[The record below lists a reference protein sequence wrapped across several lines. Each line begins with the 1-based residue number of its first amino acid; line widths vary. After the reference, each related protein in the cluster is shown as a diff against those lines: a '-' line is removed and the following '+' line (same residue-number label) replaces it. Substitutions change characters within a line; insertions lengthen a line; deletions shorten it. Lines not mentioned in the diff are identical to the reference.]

1 MAPQVNATH
10 RCLHEQLLAA
20 EAARGTLVLDVQNVR
35 DHVRSRAARPET
47 RPPCVPLADLWAEES
62 GPVGPAPELLFETL
76 LLFLVG
82 ILLSFS
88 FLVCTRV
95 VTAKRVRRRPPGRYI
110 H

>member
-47 RPPCVPLADLWAEES
+47 RPPA
-62 GPVGPAPELLFETL
+62 
-76 LLFLVG
+76 
-82 ILLSFS
+82 
-88 FLVCTRV
+88 
-95 VTAKRVRRRPPGRYI
+95 
-110 H
+110 

>member
-47 RPPCVPLADLWAEES
+47 RPPARARPPAHAHLSPPTRTIPSPGGGGS
-62 GPVGPAPELLFETL
+62 GARWYRRGHIE
-76 LLFLVG
+76 
-82 ILLSFS
+82 I
-88 FLVCTRV
+88 VCATHGL
-95 VTAKRVRRRPPGRYI
+95 VRRLLTP
-110 H
+110 

>member
-47 RPPCVPLADLWAEES
+47 RP
-62 GPVGPAPELLFETL
+62 
-76 LLFLVG
+76 
-82 ILLSFS
+82 
-88 FLVCTRV
+88 
-95 VTAKRVRRRPPGRYI
+95 TARSRPPAHARLSPPAHTVPSSGGGFEAERQMEEAAERHGHSLAAPHQLMI
-110 H
+110 NPTPT